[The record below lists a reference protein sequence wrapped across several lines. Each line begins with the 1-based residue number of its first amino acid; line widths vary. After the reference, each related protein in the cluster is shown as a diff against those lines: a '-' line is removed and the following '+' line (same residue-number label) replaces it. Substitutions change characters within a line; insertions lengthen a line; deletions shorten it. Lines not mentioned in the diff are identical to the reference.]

1 MYRNRIVRLSLL
13 KFIYNCFN
21 LLVERIFIWILIELC
36 KCGEL
41 VVYYW
46 LVLRLIYVG

>member
-1 MYRNRIVRLSLL
+1 MYRNRIYRLSLL

-21 LLVERIFIWILIELC
+21 LLAERIFFWLLIKLC

-41 VVYYW
+41 VVYYR
-46 LVLRLIYVG
+46 LALRSTYVG